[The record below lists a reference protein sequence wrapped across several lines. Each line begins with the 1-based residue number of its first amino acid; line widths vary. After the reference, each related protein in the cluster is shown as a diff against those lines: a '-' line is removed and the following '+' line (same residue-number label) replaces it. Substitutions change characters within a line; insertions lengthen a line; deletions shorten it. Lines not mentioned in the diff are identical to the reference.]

1 MSWSS
6 RLKTIVRQRLT
17 GSRLTD
23 PYYISHSTLSAAI
36 RRVGQQVSADW
47 LLDIGCGTKPY
58 RGYLSAQHYI
68 GIDLPTYGPQAADLF
83 GSALQLPFR
92 DVSYDAVL
100 CTEVL
105 EHVPD
110 PNRLFREIARLLEP
124 GGVLIL
130 TTPQTWGLHLE
141 PFDYFRYTRYGLET
155 LATSAGL
162 DVQSVQPTC
171 GVWAT
176 LGQRAVDAIYTRYG
190 ADKPLPIRGMV
201 LMFCAIWLTL
211 ALAQDYLG
219 GHQGDTLDN
228 VLIAIKP
235 ASQRSQSQA

>member
-1 MSWSS
+1 MSFPSKL
-6 RLKTIVRQRLT
+6 RTIVRQRLT
-17 GSRLTD
+17 GSRLID

-36 RRVGQQVSADW
+36 RRAGQPVSADW
-47 LLDIGCGTKPY
+47 LLDIGCGAKPY
-58 RGYLSAQHYI
+58 RRYLSARHYI

-92 DVSYDAVL
+92 NASYDAVL

-110 PNRLFREIARLLEP
+110 PSRLLQEIARLLKP
-124 GGVLIL
+124 DGVLIL

-162 DVQSVQPTC
+162 DVRSIQPTC
-171 GVWAT
+171 GIWAT
-176 LGQRAVDAIYTRYG
+176 LGQRAVDAIYSRYG
-190 ADKPLPIRGMV
+190 AGKPLLIRGVV
-201 LMFCAIWLTL
+201 LMLCAIWLTL

-228 VLIAIKP
+228 ILIAHKP
-235 ASQRSQSQA
+235 ASQGSQG